1 MATYDRKDAFHQRAK
16 REGYRSRAAYKLLE
30 IQAKHRLLTRGQRVV
45 DLGCWPGG
53 WLQVAAG
60 LVGPSGRVVGVD
72 VAAINPP
79 LELANVIAICR
90 DLSEPGVLEQVLSAL
105 GGRAQVLLSD
115 AAPKLTGVRATDRAR
130 EEELLTTIAALVPA
144 LLAPGGDLLI
154 KLFDSPEA
162 DAAARALGRSFEKT
176 IGMRPEASRRGT
188 SERYLLARGYRPD
201 AP

>member
-1 MATYDRKDAFHQRAK
+1 M
-16 REGYRSRAAYKLLE
+16 
-30 IQAKHRLLTRGQRVV
+30 
-45 DLGCWPGG
+45 
-53 WLQVAAG
+53 
-60 LVGPSGRVVGVD
+60 VGVD
-72 VAAINPP
+72 IAAIDPP

-130 EEELLTTIAALVPA
+130 EEALLTTIAALVPA

-176 IGMRPEASRRGT
+176 IGMRPEASRKGT